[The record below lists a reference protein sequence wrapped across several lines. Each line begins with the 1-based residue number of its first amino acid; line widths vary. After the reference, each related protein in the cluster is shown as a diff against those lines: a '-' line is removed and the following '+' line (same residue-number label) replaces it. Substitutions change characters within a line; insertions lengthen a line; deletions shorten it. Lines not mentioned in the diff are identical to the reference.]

1 MFASY
6 KSGYRPPVEVID
18 GIAMGGQ
25 GYLNRRSLLVWF
37 TSNGLKHYITW
48 HIYSWASSHLH
59 SAMGFFVS
67 TPLKGLMH
75 GASSWA
81 TTNHSLYISM
91 RCGIWFS
98 WICFFLDMFF
108 FLNVCYSKP
117 PFFTFTFPRMY
128 LLYKYFFQASNK
140 QIQILFWRDSPMG
153 FPESC
158 EFGFENLKFLVP
170 RYTQNIWLWITL
182 PETNIAP
189 ENGWLEDYFQ
199 GQTVS
204 FVECMI
210 TWNK

>member
-1 MFASY
+1 
-6 KSGYRPPVEVID
+6 
-18 GIAMGGQ
+18 
-25 GYLNRRSLLVWF
+25 
-37 TSNGLKHYITW
+37 
-48 HIYSWASSHLH
+48 
-59 SAMGFFVS
+59 
-67 TPLKGLMH
+67 
-75 GASSWA
+75 
-81 TTNHSLYISM
+81 
-91 RCGIWFS
+91 
-98 WICFFLDMFF
+98 
-108 FLNVCYSKP
+108 
-117 PFFTFTFPRMY
+117 MY